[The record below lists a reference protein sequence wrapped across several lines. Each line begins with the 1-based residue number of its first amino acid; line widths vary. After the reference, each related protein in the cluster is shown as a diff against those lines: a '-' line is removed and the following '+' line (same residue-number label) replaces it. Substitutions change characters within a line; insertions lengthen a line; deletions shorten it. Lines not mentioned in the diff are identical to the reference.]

1 MYSECCVNSE
11 CCVCVC
17 VQGSATLSMAYAGAR
32 FTNALIQALNG
43 GEGVVECAYV
53 ASDVTE
59 AKYFSTPLFLGV

>member
-1 MYSECCVNSE
+1 
-11 CCVCVC
+11 
-17 VQGSATLSMAYAGAR
+17 MAYAGAR